1 MVAHRRGERQRKTL
15 ALGLTQGYRV
25 FEALFGLEAQGF
37 DGCTQC
43 KELLFSLTHQR
54 HENATL
60 TSTTAAKAPHD
71 LGEGV
76 LQALGLVVELG
87 SLAGALLR
95 DVVDERERFFCALY
109 SVVASV
115 TRWLPCSLGKVSM
128 RR

>member
-1 MVAHRRGERQRKTL
+1 MFEVR
-15 ALGLTQGYRV
+15 LGL
-25 FEALFGLEAQGF
+25 AAQGF
-37 DGCTQC
+37 DGFPQC

-54 HENATL
+54 HEDATL
-60 TSTTAAKAPHD
+60 TSTTAAKAAHD

-76 LQALGLVVELG
+76 LQALGLVLELG
-87 SLAGALLR
+87 GPAVALLR

-128 RR
+128 TR